1 MKIRKYSEN
10 DVPAMIRIWNE
21 VVEEGVAFPQL
32 ELLDKESGRAF
43 FAAQT
48 YCGVADDNGTVVGL
62 YILHPNNVGRCGH
75 IANASYA
82 VDSACRGK
90 HIGEQLVSDCL
101 VQARNNGFKLMQ
113 FNAVVENNTH
123 ARHLYERLG
132 FVQVGM
138 IPNGFLMKDGSYQNI
153 FLYYH
158 VFGLVLHVSD
168 TSQFSLRSHRQ
179 FFFSIYLITL
189 CISFGS
195 CKAAGTENTPA
206 VSVLKKSVPR
216 RAA

>member
-1 MKIRKYSEN
+1 MKIRKYNEN

-32 ELLDKESGRAF
+32 ELLDEESGRAF

-48 YCGVADDNGTVVGL
+48 YCGVADDNGTV
-62 YILHPNNVGRCGH
+62 VGRCGH

-113 FNAVVENNTH
+113 FNAVVENNIH

-153 FLYYH
+153 FLYYY
-158 VFGLVLHVSD
+158 VL
-168 TSQFSLRSHRQ
+168 
-179 FFFSIYLITL
+179 
-189 CISFGS
+189 
-195 CKAAGTENTPA
+195 
-206 VSVLKKSVPR
+206 
-216 RAA
+216 